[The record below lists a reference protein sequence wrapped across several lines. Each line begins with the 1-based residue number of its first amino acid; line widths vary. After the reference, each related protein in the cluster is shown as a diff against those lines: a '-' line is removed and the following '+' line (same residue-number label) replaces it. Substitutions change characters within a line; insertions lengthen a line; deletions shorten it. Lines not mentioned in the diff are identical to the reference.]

1 MAHLLHPHPLWRRSR
16 YAASPLQ
23 RMKPL
28 SPRAEGNSAAE
39 IFRHFARKTSDWLGS
54 PVAFWLAGLS
64 IVVWALLGPYYE
76 YSDTWQLVIN
86 TATTVVTFL
95 MVFLIQITQ
104 NRDAKAIQ
112 LKLDELL
119 RGVKGART
127 GLVRLEELTEDQLTA
142 LQQEFTELQTK
153 TKNRLTRPV
162 ADPEAGAADTGPDSR
177 VA

>member
-1 MAHLLHPHPLWRRSR
+1 MPI
-16 YAASPLQ
+16 
-23 RMKPL
+23 
-28 SPRAEGNSAAE
+28 SPRAERTSATE
-39 IFRHFARKTSDWLGS
+39 VFRHFARKTSDWLGS

-95 MVFLIQITQ
+95 MVFLIQNTQ
-104 NRDAKAIQ
+104 NRDAKAIH

-119 RGVKGART
+119 RAVKGART
-127 GLVRLEELTEDQLTA
+127 GLVRLEELTEEQLTT

-153 TKNRLTRPV
+153 TKDRLPRPLT
-162 ADPEAGAADTGPDSR
+162 DPDAGAAETEPDRR